1 MPQAPCHMCSID
13 FGKLLPGRRLAECVT
28 GSTRHIS
35 APYLGARIWS
45 SRRMA
50 STSSGRG
57 TAASK
62 TRCRERNRVANAPR
76 HVALELLRGGNEA
89 NYSRRKKHEFN
100 NIQT

>member
-1 MPQAPCHMCSID
+1 
-13 FGKLLPGRRLAECVT
+13 
-28 GSTRHIS
+28 
-35 APYLGARIWS
+35 
-45 SRRMA
+45 MA

-62 TRCRERNRVANAPR
+62 TRCRELNRVANAPR